1 MTDTTWLLKPGSNDY
16 TNGGNWSVNTP
27 GQDDTGFFGTSNTT
41 DLSIGTFTQAGGWVF
56 NPWAAQYIFTITSS
70 GGLQFFGSGISV
82 NGGGA
87 TIYDG
92 GAMDFFDNSSAGKAL
107 IVNDGSGLG
116 SGLTFHD
123 GSNAGNAT
131 IININQLSFTDDSS
145 AGMANII
152 NQSTMTF
159 DLDSS
164 AGSAKI
170 QTFAGGSVTFR
181 GNSNGGKAQ
190 LITHAG
196 GIVDFSQS
204 SGPGGNHHL
213 SVGSIA
219 GGGTYELGADQL
231 TVGGN
236 ARSTT
241 VTGPIDDGGAGG
253 GIGGALVK
261 VGHGTLKLSHAHN
274 TYSGGTT
281 LKAGGL
287 DVAALGAA
295 GIGAIKFAGL
305 ATLKIENA
313 ALSHHVFSNPID
325 KFGNN
330 DVLDLSG
337 LSFDPAATA
346 AYHAASHHLT
356 VHSGSVTDTLTLLGP
371 LGTHFE
377 AISDGHGGTDLLLH
391 A

>member
-1 MTDTTWLLKPGSNDY
+1 MTDATWVLQAVSNNYFD
-16 TNGGNWSVNTP
+16 GGNWNIIGSAPPST
-27 GQDDTGFFGTSNTT
+27 DDTGFFGTSNIT
-41 DLSIGTFTQAGGWVF
+41 DISIDTSTQVGAWVF
-56 NPWAAQYIFTITSS
+56 NPGASQYSFTITSA
-70 GGLQFFGSGISV
+70 GGVQFSESGITV

-92 GAMDFFDNSSAGKAL
+92 GAMDFFNNSTAGKAV

-131 IININQLSFTDDSS
+131 IITINQLSFTD
-145 AGMANII
+145 
-152 NQSTMTF
+152 
-159 DLDSS
+159 DSS

-170 QTFAGGSVTFR
+170 QTFAGGSVTFL

-190 LITHAG
+190 LITYAG

-219 GGGTYELGADQL
+219 GAGTYDLGADQL

-236 ARSTT
+236 GLSRT
-241 VTGPIDDGGAGG
+241 VSGLIDDGGAGG

-281 LKAGGL
+281 LKAGAL

-337 LSFDPAATA
+337 LSFDPGATA
-346 AYHAASHHLT
+346 TYHAASHHLT
-356 VHSGSVTDTLTLLGP
+356 VHSGNVTDTLTLLAP